1 MGSLKDFE
9 RTPLHKPRALIGRS
23 TCQSARAPPSGC
35 ASQVSR
41 FPLAAGAVNQLHSN
55 PRPRPFPPTVTAQT
69 TRPGPALRALPL
81 TNPPIS
87 AQIPPFL
94 SPLIGCRGSIAA
106 LIGQPAG
113 GRGLSAAEV
122 IKAAAPAGGA
132 LSAAGRAA
140 AAEVGE
146 RCRGRGQGATPGRAP
161 PQGGTPKTAGT
172 PRPKR
177 GTPPERAA
185 PCSGPARQRH
195 GEGGPKEGA
204 FGGVPGGFWGV
215 PVGVWGGS
223 RRVWGGSG

>member
-1 MGSLKDFE
+1 MFLTGIAF
-9 RTPLHKPRALIGRS
+9 PIGCRS
-23 TCQSARAPPSGC
+23 RQSAPFKPAAPPLS
-35 ASQVSR
+35 
-41 FPLAAGAVNQLHSN
+41 AGRYGANN
-55 PRPRPFPPTVTAQT
+55 APRPRP
-69 TRPGPALRALPL
+69 RALPL

-87 AQIPPFL
+87 AQIPPSL
-94 SPLIGCRGSIAA
+94 SPLIGCRGTIAA

-122 IKAAAPAGGA
+122 IKAAAPARGA

-140 AAEVGE
+140 AEEVGE